1 MRIINSCQ
9 QLYAYIR
16 IIRFANHPHQRTAMD
31 TATGEEEGVTGEEV
45 RNEMGEEAEGE
56 AVVGMGGG
64 VEEDGRKGGE
74 EEKIGEVGGKR
85 ERVGRDQ
92 EGAEEEANSS
102 QYICTLDFFEST
114 LACVK

>member
-56 AVVGMGGG
+56 VVVGEVEKIDFSGEEDAVV
-64 VEEDGRKGGE
+64 EKGRWW
-74 EEKIGEVGGKR
+74 
-85 ERVGRDQ
+85 
-92 EGAEEEANSS
+92 
-102 QYICTLDFFEST
+102 C
-114 LACVK
+114 